1 MMMDEDGFGF
11 VDEVKPPPKATTAK
25 GKQPTKEQSEIP
37 PLKPVVLEDF
47 MATKFPPRELILSP
61 WLPEKGLAMLYAN
74 RGVGKTWVGLNI
86 AWAIAT
92 GGSFLKWQATKPRKV
107 LIVDGEM
114 PANVLQERLAGV
126 IAAHG
131 KAPPIRDAVRIIAN
145 DLEEFGIPDL
155 ATPDGQA
162 ILDKALGDADVI
174 ILDNLST
181 LLRSGRENE
190 SESWAVFQ
198 GWLLAKRRQGRAI
211 LMIHHAGKGGQ
222 QRGTSKREDV
232 LDTVVNLKRPSDYEA
247 TEGARFEVHYEKSR
261 GFSGDGAES
270 FEAAL
275 VDGAWIVKSLSDEKE
290 VQVLRL
296 KAEGLTQREIAQ
308 EVGLSLSKVNRIIK
322 KAEEGPGYGLKS

>member
-1 MMMDEDGFGF
+1 MMIDEDGFGF
-11 VDEVKPPPKATTAK
+11 VEEVKPLPKATTAK
-25 GKQPTKEQSEIP
+25 GRQPTKEQPAIP
-37 PLKPVVLEDF
+37 PLKPVLLEDF
-47 MATKFPPRELILSP
+47 MATQFPPRELILSP

-92 GGSFLKWQATKPRKV
+92 GGTFLKWQSVKPRKV

-131 KAPPIRDAVRIIAN
+131 NAPPSRDAVKIIAN

-247 TEGARFEVHYEKSR
+247 TEGARFEVHFEKSR

-290 VQVLRL
+290 IQVLKL
-296 KAEGLTQREIAQ
+296 KAEGLKQREIAQ

-322 KAEEGPGYGLKS
+322 KAEEGPGYGVKP